1 MTRGLLDTSVFIAR
15 ESRGLS
21 ESDLPDEVAVSIV
34 SHAELSAGVLA
45 AADLEVRARRL
56 TTLTAVAEMNPI
68 PIDVAVAEVWA
79 RVRVQLADAGRRVN
93 VNDLWIAATA
103 LALRVPVVTQD
114 QDFDVIAELSGL
126 EVVRV

>member
-45 AADLEVRARRL
+45 AVDLDVRARRL
-56 TTLTAVAEMNPI
+56 ATLTAVADMSPI
-68 PIDVAVAEVWA
+68 PIDIPVAEAWA
-79 RVRVQLADAGRRVN
+79 RIRVQLANAGRRAK
-93 VNDLWIAATA
+93 VNDMWIAATA
-103 LALRVPVVTQD
+103 LAFKVPVVTQD
-114 QDFDVIAELSGL
+114 QDFDVIAQVSGL
-126 EVVRV
+126 KVVHV